1 MKLTLIITLFFISWQ
16 AFAQTK
22 VSPKLYSKELKEA
35 NLLFEAEDYLNAIKS
50 YKKVLAIDPVQETAN
65 LNSAISRIKL
75 SQPIDSCYINLIKL
89 KTSKL
94 PEVQFYFGKIYHL
107 SSNFDEAI
115 ACFNRYKAIP
125 AKQRNISDAEIDYQI
140 GCCKNA
146 KEYTSMP
153 HRSRIKNLGDKINS
167 PYPDYVP
174 LISSDENVLYFTSR
188 RNGSTGNLT
197 DVYGNYYEDVYMCQK
212 TGEGKWSDPKNVGP
226 PINTNRHDA
235 CVALSFDGNQM
246 MIYREVV
253 QPESGLMSGDLYVC
267 RTDYVGWTEPK
278 KLGPE
283 INTPYIETSAC
294 FSNDTSVIFFSSDK
308 PGGFGGKDLYRIKKL
323 PNGRW
328 SMPQNLG
335 PTINTERDEDSP
347 YLHPDGETLY
357 FSSKGH
363 NTMGEYDVFKTLLN
377 TDNNQYSVPENLGY
391 PINSVNN
398 DIFFVLNANGTRG
411 YYSSIKEETYGGSDI
426 YMIDTRFGD
435 NDLKVK
441 QGRIVFG
448 SEPQKAKITLIDI
461 ESKQV
466 SGIFNASAKTG
477 KFLLVMN
484 PVKAYKA
491 IVEEEGFQTMILD
504 IAPLANEQSDD
515 ELILSLT
522 KKN

>member
-1 MKLTLIITLFFISWQ
+1 MKQHLFILILFISLG
-16 AFAQTK
+16 AFSQTK

-35 NLLFEAEDYLNAIKS
+35 NLLFEAEDYLNAIKA
-50 YKKVLAIDPVQETAN
+50 YKKVLVVDPAQETAN

-75 SQPIDSCYINLIKL
+75 SQPIDSCYINLLKL

-125 AKQRNISDAEIDYQI
+125 AKQRTISDAETDYQI
-140 GCCKNA
+140 TCCKNA
-146 KEYTSMP
+146 KEFTSSP

-174 LISSDENVLYFTSR
+174 LISSDESVLYFTSR
-188 RNGSTGNLT
+188 RSGSTGNLT

-212 TGEGKWSDPKNVGP
+212 TGEGKWSEPKNVGP

-253 QPESGLMSGDLYVC
+253 QEDGLSGDLYVC

-308 PGGFGGKDLYRIKKL
+308 PGGFGGKDLDRIKKL

-335 PTINTERDEDSP
+335 PTINTERDEASP
-347 YLHPDGETLY
+347 SLPPAGEP
-357 FSSKGH
+357 H
-363 NTMGEYDVFKTLLN
+363 
-377 TDNNQYSVPENLGY
+377 
-391 PINSVNN
+391 
-398 DIFFVLNANGTRG
+398 
-411 YYSSIKEETYGGSDI
+411 
-426 YMIDTRFGD
+426 
-435 NDLKVK
+435 
-441 QGRIVFG
+441 
-448 SEPQKAKITLIDI
+448 
-461 ESKQV
+461 
-466 SGIFNASAKTG
+466 
-477 KFLLVMN
+477 
-484 PVKAYKA
+484 
-491 IVEEEGFQTMILD
+491 
-504 IAPLANEQSDD
+504 
-515 ELILSLT
+515 
-522 KKN
+522 